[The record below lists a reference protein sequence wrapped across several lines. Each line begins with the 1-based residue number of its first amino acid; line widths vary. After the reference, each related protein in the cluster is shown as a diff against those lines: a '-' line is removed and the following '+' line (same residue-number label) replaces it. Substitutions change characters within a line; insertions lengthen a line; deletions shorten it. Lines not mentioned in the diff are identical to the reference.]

1 MTDTNFNA
9 EPLVFKELP
18 KEQQKALRDE
28 YSKISK
34 AGRNLIIATVIMAA
48 AMIGIAI
55 LGVLTDHKVFS
66 GVMIPVWII
75 PIFAASNEDK
85 FAKWLEA
92 EKNIIY
98 QRKKEKTKNK

>member
-18 KEQQKALRDE
+18 KEQQKTLRDE

-34 AGRNLIIATVIMAA
+34 AGRNLIIATVIMAVVMIVIA
-48 AMIGIAI
+48 IIGIYTEDGI
-55 LGVLTDHKVFS
+55 ITGGVFPAC
-66 GVMIPVWII
+66 MI
-75 PIFAASNEDK
+75 PIFAASNEEK

-92 EKNIIY
+92 EKNIIM
-98 QRKKEKTKNK
+98 KKGNIL